1 MKKWLTGTAAVLT
14 VASVAALAGCS
25 SSGDAGDGT
34 TELSFLMW
42 GDGGENDKA
51 YTDLIADFEAE
62 NPDIT
67 INAEFFNTNDYQNI
81 LKTRMSGGSGPDVY
95 GIDFSNLPDFIADGF
110 AMDLTD
116 GGEEYLGKLT
126 ENAME
131 ETQRYAEDGGSYNLP
146 ILLSGNGIMYNAE
159 LFEKAGITEE
169 PKTYSEFK
177 EACEKLLAAGIT
189 PIAMSAQDNW
199 WPQFIVYY
207 ALAEHGANEET
218 AEAMLAGE
226 ETFADSEAWA
236 ESLDV
241 VKDLVPY
248 YMPNPLGTSNTAAQS
263 AFLNGEAA
271 MWPATWILSDAREA
285 GIDLGY
291 MNFPT
296 TDEPVDDMWG
306 TYQVRWAINPS
317 NGDAKQEAAQ
327 KFLNYAMSDEVYSE
341 FISKLRLFPV
351 TTTVEVDES
360 IDPLFPDMQASW
372 EGKEFIALF
381 SPADASVQNELL
393 IGLQNIIGDQK
404 TTEEV
409 LTDLDAALQETI
421 AANQ

>member
-14 VASVAALAGCS
+14 IATAAALSGCS
-25 SSGDAGDGT
+25 NAGDGT
-34 TELSFLMW
+34 TEISFLMW
-42 GDGGENDKA
+42 GDGGENDQA
-51 YTDLIADFEAE
+51 YTDLIESFEAE

-67 INAEFFNTNDYQNI
+67 VNAEFFNTNDYQNI

-95 GIDFSNLPDFIADGF
+95 GIDLSNIPDFIADGF
-110 AMDLTD
+110 AMDLND

-126 ENAME
+126 ENALE
-131 ETQRYAEDGGSYNLP
+131 ESQRYAEDGGSYNVP
-146 ILLSGNGIMYNAE
+146 ILLSGNGIMYNAA
-159 LFEKAGITEE
+159 LFEQAGITEE
-169 PKTYSEFK
+169 PTTYTEFK
-177 EACEKLLAAGIT
+177 EASEKLLAAGIT

-218 AEAMLAGE
+218 ADAMLAGE
-226 ETFADSEAWA
+226 ETFADNEAWA
-236 ESLDV
+236 ESLDI
-241 VKDLVPY
+241 VKELVPY
-248 YMPNPLGTSNTAAQS
+248 YMPNPLGTSNTSAQS

-271 MWPATWILSDAREA
+271 MWPATWILNDAREA

-317 NGDAKQEAAQ
+317 NGEDKQEAAQ
-327 KFLNYAMSDEVYSE
+327 KFVNYALSDEVYSE
-341 FISKLRLFPV
+341 LISTLRLFPT

-393 IGLQNIIGDQK
+393 VGLQNLIGDQK

-409 LTDLDAALQETI
+409 LADLDVALQETL
-421 AANQ
+421 AAKQ